1 MKSDSREGRRV
12 KSEERREKREEFH
25 QPSYLSHQPSF
36 EMDLG
41 YRLPPSHLG
50 SARASTAL
58 TLGSAS
64 VLDSGGGNCSD
75 CNSALRAIVKMIK
88 C

>member
-36 EMDLG
+36 EVG
-41 YRLPPSHLG
+41 
-50 SARASTAL
+50 
-58 TLGSAS
+58 
-64 VLDSGGGNCSD
+64 VLDTGGGNRTGCGF
-75 CNSALRAIVKMIK
+75 ALRAIVKMIK